1 MERKCIRCNIKIM
14 DNAVECP
21 LCHGVLEIEHEDDAS
36 KEKKVPGTGTLVSGV
51 DEDIG
56 AFLKVPP
63 LHVVAHID
71 GGLPLLVGLRAQPE
85 APEGYRC
92 LSLSHG
98 GSFIS

>member
-51 DEDIG
+51 DEDI
-56 AFLKVPP
+56 
-63 LHVVAHID
+63 
-71 GGLPLLVGLRAQPE
+71 E
-85 APEGYRC
+85 E
-92 LSLSHG
+92 G
-98 GSFIS
+98 GSKSVTYPDVTYELCSLLQGLQYLQLLWLRLPFL